1 MSDRRADAASR
12 HAAVASSRASP
23 RGRSVPPSPLSCCPA
38 AGALS
43 CSSPAAAALSH
54 SLAAKAASPASA
66 ARQPSDGL
74 PARGARHSPVRLFD
88 DSDRPHR
95 ARKGSAQPDQPLFV
109 PRRTPRTTCS
119 ASGPGMLRDTTTV
132 TRRHLL
138 SAVGC
143 EDPTGVSPP
152 ASSGDAA
159 GRGPAATPL
168 TAIEPRRRGCPPAAS
183 QGVAFP
189 SLSPA
194 TSLPAPS
201 PGAALSTTEGA
212 AEGEEAPPRPAPM
225 DMPMS
230 PKARHAKP
238 AAEERLLQQRV
249 ASDRPRAASP
259 SVTPLL

>member
-23 RGRSVPPSPLSCCPA
+23 RGRSVPPSPLSC
-38 AGALS
+38 
-43 CSSPAAAALSH
+43 SSPAAAALSH

-74 PARGARHSPVRLFD
+74 HARGARHSPVRLFD

-109 PRRTPRTTCS
+109 PRLTPRTTCS

-143 EDPTGVSPP
+143 EDPRRLPACAERRCRRPRPSSDAADRHRAPPPRLPSRGVARRGLPVPLSGHVAPRP
-152 ASSGDAA
+152 FPGRGALHDRGGGRGRGGASTSSAHGHADEPKGKARQAGGGGAAAAAA
-159 GRGPAATPL
+159 GRLRPPS
-168 TAIEPRRRGCPPAAS
+168 RR
-183 QGVAFP
+183 Q
-189 SLSPA
+189 SLSH
-194 TSLPAPS
+194 T
-201 PGAALSTTEGA
+201 
-212 AEGEEAPPRPAPM
+212 
-225 DMPMS
+225 
-230 PKARHAKP
+230 
-238 AAEERLLQQRV
+238 
-249 ASDRPRAASP
+249 
-259 SVTPLL
+259 VTL